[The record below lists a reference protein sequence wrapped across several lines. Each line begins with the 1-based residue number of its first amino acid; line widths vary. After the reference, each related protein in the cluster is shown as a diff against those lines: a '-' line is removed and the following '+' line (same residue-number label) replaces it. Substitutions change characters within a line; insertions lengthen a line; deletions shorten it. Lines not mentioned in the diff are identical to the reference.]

1 MTRYFLFPLSL
12 ALALSAC
19 GTNPAGPPPIPQ
31 PVSATSLD
39 ATINLTAGPNGT
51 PGWKSSGET
60 FSLVTQNASGTA
72 SNLLA
77 QTTVAADGHARL
89 ALPTDAQV
97 DHFLQTITS
106 SNAQST
112 APGCILKSFDAS
124 PAMFRTTSAEAVLK
138 TGTDTGVSYSR
149 LGDLSPADS
158 YRTSNQTTFRGLIYV
173 DQPVRLRFTTDCVT
187 PTQENHTVTDI
198 NMLKGWNVLNNRV
211 VITGTA
217 SVPVYTSTVTS
228 ETSTTTTAV
237 QSLITLSPTTA
248 PRP

>member
-1 MTRYFLFPLSL
+1 MTRYYVSLLSF
-12 ALALSAC
+12 ALVLSAC

-60 FSLVTQNASGTA
+60 FSPIAQNVSGTA

-89 ALPTDAQV
+89 TLPTDAQV
-97 DHFLQTITS
+97 DRFLQTITNS
-106 SNAQST
+106 SPQS
-112 APGCILKSFDAS
+112 AGPGCTVKYFDAS
-124 PAMFRTTSAEAVLK
+124 PAMFRTTSAEAVLNIG
-138 TGTDTGVSYSR
+138 TGTSVSYNR

-158 YRTSNQTTFRGLIYV
+158 YRTSSQTTFRGLIYV
-173 DQPVRLRFTTDCVT
+173 DQPVRVRFTTDCVT
-187 PTQENHTVTDI
+187 PTQESHTVTDI
-198 NMLKGWNVLNNRV
+198 NVLKGWNVVNNHV
-211 VITGTA
+211 VTTGTA

-237 QSLITLSPTTA
+237 QSLITLGTTTA